1 MLFFMINHT
10 TKVKVRYG
18 ETDQMGIVY
27 HGNYAQYLE
36 IGRID
41 WLNSIGFSYKDM
53 EKNGIMLPVVILNI
67 IYSKPAFY
75 DDILFIKTSLV
86 KPPKVSIEFD
96 YEIYNNE
103 KELITTAYSKLVF
116 MDSKTRLVSRC
127 PQTFLDKLQY

>member
-1 MLFFMINHT
+1 MINHT

-41 WLNSIGFSYKDM
+41 WLNSLGFSYKNM

-67 IYSKPAFY
+67 IYCKPAFY

-103 KELITTAYSKLVF
+103 EELITTAYSKLVF

>member
-1 MLFFMINHT
+1 MWTKFQKKKLKLREFYFFLVYLLPTKYMLFFMINHT

-75 DDILFIKTSLV
+75 DDI
-86 KPPKVSIEFD
+86 
-96 YEIYNNE
+96 
-103 KELITTAYSKLVF
+103 
-116 MDSKTRLVSRC
+116 
-127 PQTFLDKLQY
+127 